1 MNIPDL
7 EGVLRM
13 DSKTATA
20 VLHVMQDGMVIHT
33 FPTPI
38 SEPLLIGRAPGNGLV
53 LTSEHISWHH
63 AMLWVEGAR
72 LWIKDIGSS
81 NGTFIDDKRVLKP
94 SPVEPSSTIR
104 LGTDVT
110 IRFQDNKRVALHD
123 LFIEEVDK
131 PGVTPIA
138 SNRLYIGTAE
148 DSDVMLDSGPER
160 AATLQ
165 IHSDGEIWIG
175 TSDGEHALEIG
186 EHFEVAGRQFR
197 ICQKV
202 QRTPTMLAM
211 DMRYPYHLSVNLQ
224 GAIGPRAQL
233 RDLKT
238 GKVFEIQSN
247 NRVVLLYIL
256 ARRLAEDRESTQSK
270 DAEGWC
276 KDEEVSSGIWG
287 RNWQEHSAGH
297 LHVLVHRLRNQIK
310 TGGFDPWFIE
320 KKRRH
325 VRLCL
330 PEVEVL

>member
-1 MNIPDL
+1 
-7 EGVLRM
+7 M
-13 DSKTATA
+13 DSETAAA
-20 VLHVMQDGMVIHT
+20 VLQVMQDGKVIRT
-33 FPTPI
+33 VPTPI

-53 LTSEHISWHH
+53 LTSDHVSWHH

-72 LWIKDIGSS
+72 LWIKDIGST
-81 NGTFIDDKRVLKP
+81 NGTFVDDKRVLKP

-104 LGTDVT
+104 LGTDIT
-110 IRFQDNKRVALHD
+110 IRFQDNKGVDLRY
-123 LFIEEVDK
+123 LFIEEI
-131 PGVTPIA
+131 GTARLIPIRT
-138 SNRLYIGTAE
+138 NRLYIGTAA
-148 DSDVMLDSGPER
+148 DSDVLLDDGADR

-165 IHSDGEIWIG
+165 IHSDGEIWLG
-175 TSDGEHALEIG
+175 TDEGEHALEIG
-186 EHFEVAGRQFR
+186 ENFEVGSRQFR
-197 ICQKV
+197 LRIDVK
-202 QRTPTMLAM
+202 RTPTMLAV

-224 GAIGPRAQL
+224 GATGPVAEL

-238 GKVFEIQSN
+238 GKAFEIQSN

-256 ARRLAEDRESTQSK
+256 ARRLSEDRESAQSK
-270 DAEGWC
+270 DDEGWC